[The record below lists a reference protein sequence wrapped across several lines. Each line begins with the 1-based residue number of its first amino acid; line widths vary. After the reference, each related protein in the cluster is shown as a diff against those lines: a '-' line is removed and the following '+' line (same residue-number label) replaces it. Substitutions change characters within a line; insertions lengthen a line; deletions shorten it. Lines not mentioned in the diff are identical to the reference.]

1 VSRRK
6 TSAKPKYTRADVQAA
21 VKNLI
26 RRGLI
31 VERTDINGKVVYFPT
46 DSAPPPGLEYDPG
59 GLYRRSSICRSSK
72 RLCSCSRAACLMRA
86 HGASAKL

>member
-1 VSRRK
+1 MSRRK

-46 DSAPPPGLEYDPG
+46 DSAPPPGLEYYPG
-59 GLYRRSSICRSSK
+59 GLEIN
-72 RLCSCSRAACLMRA
+72 
-86 HGASAKL
+86 